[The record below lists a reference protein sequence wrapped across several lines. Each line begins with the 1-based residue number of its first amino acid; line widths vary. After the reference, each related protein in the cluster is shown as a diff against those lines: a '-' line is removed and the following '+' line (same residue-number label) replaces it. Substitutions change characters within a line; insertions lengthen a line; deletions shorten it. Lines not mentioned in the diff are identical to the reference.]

1 MSERITN
8 PPQNDLLMECEG
20 LDISFGG
27 IKAVDNFN
35 MQISKGEIVGLIG
48 PNGAGKTTIFNIITQ
63 FYRPN
68 AGHVYFHSQTR
79 GKVDLCQHKTHE
91 VIQVGIARTF
101 QNIELIK
108 DLSLLDNVLVG
119 GHIHFKSSLLS
130 RMLRLPKARQEEK
143 EMRAKALELLKYF
156 EIDSLADM
164 HADGQPYGV
173 LKKTELAR
181 ALLADPQLLILDEP
195 AAGLNDSETAD
206 LSKLIK
212 QIIAHYNCAILLIEH
227 DMRLVMNICD
237 RIYAISFG
245 KTLDSGTPEHIQKSA
260 VVQEAYL
267 GEVEDE

>member
-1 MSERITN
+1 MSENKNT
-8 PPQNDLLMECEG
+8 LLMECEG

-35 MQISKGEIVGLIG
+35 MTISKGEIIGLIG

-63 FYRPN
+63 FYKPD
-68 AGHVYFHSQTR
+68 AGHVYFYSQTK

-91 VIQVGIARTF
+91 VIQVGLARTF
-101 QNIELIK
+101 QNIELVK

-119 GHIHFKSSLLS
+119 GHIHFKTSLFS
-130 RMLRLPKARQEEK
+130 RMLRLPKARKEEQV
-143 EMRAKALELLKYF
+143 MREKAMELLKYF
-156 EIDSLADM
+156 EIDHLSDQL
-164 HADGQPYGV
+164 ADGQPYGV

-181 ALLADPQLLILDEP
+181 ALLSDPQLLILDEP

-206 LSKLIK
+206 LAKLIK
-212 QIIAHYNCAILLIEH
+212 QIIEQFDCAILLIEH
-227 DMRLVMNICD
+227 DMRLVMGICD
-237 RIYAISFG
+237 RLYAISFG
-245 KTLDSGTPEHIQKSA
+245 KTLDSGTPEHIQNST